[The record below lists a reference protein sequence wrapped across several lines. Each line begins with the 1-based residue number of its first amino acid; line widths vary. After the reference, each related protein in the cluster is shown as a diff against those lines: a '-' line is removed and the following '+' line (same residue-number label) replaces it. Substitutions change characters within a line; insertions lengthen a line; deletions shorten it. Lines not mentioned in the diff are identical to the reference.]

1 VTSVTACEQPA
12 GYSLTAP
19 ATPDCDDNDANEFPG
34 QTWYIGV
41 DNDNDTFFGSVTSV
55 TACEQ
60 PVGYSLTAPATPDC
74 DDND

>member
-1 VTSVTACEQPA
+1 EFPGQTWYIGVDNDSDTFFGSVTSVTACEQPA

-41 DNDNDTFFGSVTSV
+41 DNDSDTFFG
-55 TACEQ
+55 
-60 PVGYSLTAPATPDC
+60 
-74 DDND
+74 